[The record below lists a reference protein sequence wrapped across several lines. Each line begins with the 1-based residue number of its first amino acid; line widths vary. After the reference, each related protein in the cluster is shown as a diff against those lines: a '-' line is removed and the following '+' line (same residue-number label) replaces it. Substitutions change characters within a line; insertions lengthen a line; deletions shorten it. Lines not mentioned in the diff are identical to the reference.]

1 MRHRDL
7 IYGTKHLDQMA
18 KNLEDSLCKHKY
30 RNMIR
35 ELDFAVNADDTFL
48 AALVINLRPY
58 VMTPG

>member
-1 MRHRDL
+1 
-7 IYGTKHLDQMA
+7 MA

-35 ELDFAVNADDTFL
+35 ELDFAANCDDTFL